1 MKQLE
6 KDGQR
11 GFSLIEIVLA
21 VALLVVISSAA
32 VPLLLRF
39 YQQAAVEYE
48 TEHLLA
54 DIRKAQSMSRTS
66 APALGM
72 DHSGSDDRQG
82 ASLLIDRE
90 SYLVRVGNG
99 QTDIK
104 TRHYY
109 LPSVR
114 VAKEGQT
121 SADGFI
127 FFKDNG
133 GLRDSGSMMTL
144 VVFCEGHMGEG
155 RRIMISRAGGIRID
169 RRSL

>member
-54 DIRKAQSMSRTS
+54 DIQ
-66 APALGM
+66 
-72 DHSGSDDRQG
+72 
-82 ASLLIDRE
+82 I
-90 SYLVRVGNG
+90 
-99 QTDIK
+99 
-104 TRHYY
+104 
-109 LPSVR
+109 
-114 VAKEGQT
+114 
-121 SADGFI
+121 
-127 FFKDNG
+127 
-133 GLRDSGSMMTL
+133 
-144 VVFCEGHMGEG
+144 G
-155 RRIMISRAGGIRID
+155 RAHV
-169 RRSL
+169 